1 MARRKTYSKE
11 YKEAAVALSEQ
22 DDRTVEQVAQELGIR
37 SDMLRHWRQEA
48 REAEQS
54 GLRAFPGQGTPRDK
68 ELARLRKENA
78 DLREANE
85 ILKKAAV
92 IFARSD
98 PR

>member
-1 MARRKTYSKE
+1 MARRKKYSKE

-22 DDRTVEQVAQELGIR
+22 EGRTVEEVARELGIR
-37 SDMLRHWRQEA
+37 GDVLRHWRQEA
-48 REAEQS
+48 REAEQK
-54 GLRAFPGQGTPRDK
+54 GLRAFPGQGNARDV

-92 IFARSD
+92 IFARD